1 MRALLARCGAFTAR
15 NRADLLQVA
24 GGAVLCAG
32 IGFAFGW
39 AVGTIAAGLG
49 IAAYGISEERG

>member
-1 MRALLARCGAFTAR
+1 MRALLARCGAFVAR
-15 NRADLLQVA
+15 NRADLMQVA
-24 GGAVLCAG
+24 GAAVLVAG